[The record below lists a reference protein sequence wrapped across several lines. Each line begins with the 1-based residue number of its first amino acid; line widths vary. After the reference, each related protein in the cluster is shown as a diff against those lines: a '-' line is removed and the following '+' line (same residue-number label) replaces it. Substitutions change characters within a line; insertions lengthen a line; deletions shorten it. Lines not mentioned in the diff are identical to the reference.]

1 MSRSVALPDFD
12 SSAPLIVANA
22 ELLPKR
28 VNRLLKSYT
37 GEEVT
42 VLGDP
47 RRLLLPAVTMVGS
60 RKTPGK
66 LLTAAASLARVLSD
80 EVGPVVSGMAAGA
93 DSAALAGA
101 VRGRSGAIVIPA
113 CGLARVPKRALAL
126 AENSSATFL
135 GLFPFYA
142 PFNAGYAIQRNSV
155 LAAMGRALVLVASDL
170 KGGSTYAINWALAH
184 GIPVFCFESGAS
196 TPAANAH
203 LIRTGR
209 AMALSLKENPSRWA
223 DQLAIAMEKRF
234 SPPNGSTRAAQLGF
248 SIQNVRL
255 E

>member
-1 MSRSVALPDFD
+1 MSRSVALPDFE
-12 SSAPLIVANA
+12 SSAPLIVARA
-22 ELLPKR
+22 ELLPNR
-28 VNRLLKSYT
+28 VNRLLKSDRV
-37 GEEVT
+37 EEVT

-47 RRLLLPAVTMVGS
+47 QRLLAPAITIVGS
-60 RKTPGK
+60 RKTPGR

-135 GLFPFYA
+135 GIFPFYA
-142 PFNAGYAIQRNSV
+142 PFNAGYAIQRNNV

-170 KGGSTYAINWALAH
+170 KGGSTYAVNWALAH
-184 GIPVFCFESGAS
+184 DIPVFCFESGAS

-203 LIRTGR
+203 LIRTGHATPLNLRSNPDNWAEAIFSSLLEAPKSARR
-209 AMALSLKENPSRWA
+209 ATSRQLDYLAL
-223 DQLAIAMEKRF
+223 
-234 SPPNGSTRAAQLGF
+234 
-248 SIQNVRL
+248 
-255 E
+255 